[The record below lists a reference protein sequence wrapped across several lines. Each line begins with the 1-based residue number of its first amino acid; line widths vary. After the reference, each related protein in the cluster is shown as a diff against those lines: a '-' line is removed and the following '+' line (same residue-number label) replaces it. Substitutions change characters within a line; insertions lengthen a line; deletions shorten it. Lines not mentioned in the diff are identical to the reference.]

1 MKQKL
6 FYLLSLLFLFTGSSM
21 AQLFSSGNNVIGG
34 ANVGIGTAAPG
45 TKLDVFGGGGGTVDL
60 RVNGRIVTGD
70 ANGFGGIWLNGA
82 SNDCFVGNNGTNVGF
97 WTSGQGWGT
106 FQINKTTGNTG
117 IGTASPNAK
126 LQVAGIGGSTVDM
139 RTNGR
144 MATGDA
150 NGFGGIWLNGEG
162 NDCFVGNNGSYVGF
176 WTNSVG
182 FAALQIEKATG
193 KVVLGNVATPNG
205 YKLFVEQGILTEK
218 VKVAVK
224 TSANWADYVF
234 DKNYKLPVLPQV
246 EQYIQQ
252 HQHLPGI
259 PAADDMVKNG
269 LDLGEM
275 NAKLLGKIEELTL
288 YVIAL
293 NKEAVI
299 QKERSNTMQQ
309 QLTALQLQLKKSNQ

>member
-1 MKQKL
+1 MMKK
-6 FYLLSLLFLFTGSSM
+6 FFIPAFVLLLGTGSK

-34 ANVGIGTAAPG
+34 TNVGIGTGAPSA
-45 TKLDVFGGGGGTVDL
+45 KLDVFGGGSGNIDL
-60 RVNGRIVTGD
+60 RVNGRLLTGD
-70 ANGFGGIWLNGA
+70 ATGNGGIWLNGN
-82 SNDCFVGNNGTNVGF
+82 SFDCFVGNFSNNVGF
-97 WTSGQGWGT
+97 WTSGQGWAT
-106 FQINKTTGNTG
+106 FQIDKTTGNTG
-117 IGTASPNAK
+117 IGTASPNAR
-126 LQVAGIGGSTVDM
+126 LQVAGIGGSTVDF
-139 RTNGR
+139 RVNGR

-150 NGFGGIWLNGEG
+150 NGYGGIWLNGEG

-182 FAALQIEKATG
+182 FSALQIEKATG
-193 KVVLGNVATPNG
+193 KVVLGNVSTPNG

-224 TSANWADYVF
+224 TTANWADYVF
-234 DKNYKLPVLPQV
+234 DKNYQLPVLQQV
-246 EQYIQQ
+246 EQYILK

-259 PAADDMVKNG
+259 PAASEVVKNG

-293 NKEAVI
+293 NKDAVV
-299 QKERSNTMQQ
+299 QKKCNDDMQQ
-309 QLTALQLQLKKSNQ
+309 QITALQQQLKANK